1 MSRKSGD
8 PPGMT
13 IQSTSRSHV
22 SYGML
27 FVASR
32 RWLAFSALLAIAL
45 LGFTGCNSKT
55 ETAPTTDSSASS
67 AAPDAS
73 DSGPKLST
81 DSSDARPKQ
90 VSNLTGTIKING
102 SSTVQP
108 IANAV
113 KEQFAKQYPDV
124 TVSVDGKGTGT
135 GFDLFQKKETDI
147 SDASRPIKSGELE
160 KCKANGVNF
169 IEIPI
174 AYDGLT
180 IVLHP
185 KNDWVDTL
193 TIDQLKT
200 IFVGENAAKKWS
212 DVDKSWPDE
221 KIDIFAPGTGSG
233 TYDYFKEVV
242 VGKSDEE
249 LRGDMS
255 LNEDDNILVDGVAGN
270 TYAIGFFGVAYY
282 EASKDK
288 LKAAKIINPKDNQP
302 YLPTSEN
309 IASGQY
315 APFSR
320 PLFIYVSTA
329 SLPRAE
335 VATFVSYFLEN
346 APSLCERVG
355 YVRLPD
361 EIMQRGIKN
370 LDE

>member
-1 MSRKSGD
+1 
-8 PPGMT
+8 MT
-13 IQSTSRSHV
+13 TQSISRSL
-22 SYGML
+22 SSSGKQFL
-27 FVASR
+27 ASR
-32 RWLAFSALLAIAL
+32 RLFAFSALVGAAL
-45 LGFTGCNSKT
+45 LGATGCNRSSESESK
-55 ETAPTTDSSASS
+55 
-67 AAPDAS
+67 
-73 DSGPKLST
+73 G
-81 DSSDARPKQ
+81 
-90 VSNLTGTIKING
+90 SNLTGTIKING

-113 KEQFAKQYPDV
+113 KEEFAKLYPDV
-124 TVSVDGKGTGT
+124 TVSVDGKGTGN
-135 GFDLFQKKETDI
+135 GFDLFQAKETDI

-160 KCKANGVNF
+160 KCKESGVTF
-169 IEIPI
+169 IEIPV

-185 KNDWVDTL
+185 KNDWVETL

-200 IFVGENAAKKWS
+200 IFVGDDAAQKWS
-212 DVDKSWPDE
+212 DVDASWPDE
-221 KIDIFAPGTGSG
+221 KIEIFAPGTGSG

-242 VGKSDEE
+242 VGKSDAE

-270 TYAIGFFGVAYY
+270 PYAIGFFGVAYY

-288 LKAAKIINPKDNQP
+288 LKAAQVVNPKDGQP
-302 YLPTSEN
+302 YLPSPEN

-335 VATFVSYFLEN
+335 VATFVAFFLEN
-346 APSLCERVG
+346 APELCERVG

-361 EIMQRGIKN
+361 EIMQRGITN
-370 LDE
+370 LEEENVGTHYVDAEGNSRSGAVADIYQSENLLN